1 MTEGK
6 KSIKKTAFG
15 KKHWANGKS
24 EVLGRNQTKPDL
36 FRPFHSLIL
45 RNPCD
50 IIQGEIIHI
59 DVGERTDVKHFLYI

>member
-15 KKHWANGKS
+15 KKHRANGKS
-24 EVLGRNQTKPDL
+24 ECSRQKSDKAGSIS
-36 FRPFHSLIL
+36 PFHSLIL
-45 RNPCD
+45 LNPCD